1 MVDESLQRT
10 NSLLIDV
17 QTSESVCE
25 QLREQNQTIRNEYDQ
40 LLSVKNEFSFS
51 LFFRNF
57 SFSFRLD
64 CIRFKN

>member
-51 LFFRNF
+51 LFFRN
-57 SFSFRLD
+57 SPFSFRLD

>member
-40 LLSVKNEFSFS
+40 LLSVKNEFSSSFFFEIF
-51 LFFRNF
+51 LFL
-57 SFSFRLD
+57 SD
-64 CIRFKN
+64 